1 MRTFSLTVLLG
12 KLGKPV
18 NVIVMNL
25 HPGTAFVWGAS
36 AADAAD
42 GAIVPR
48 SSASAAAALAKT
60 FLYT

>member
-1 MRTFSLTVLLG
+1 MRNFSLTVLLG
-12 KLGKPV
+12 KLGKPA

-25 HPGTAFVWGAS
+25 HPGTAFVWGTS
-36 AADAAD
+36 ADAAD

-48 SSASAAAALAKT
+48 SSASAEAAPAKT